1 MKDAFK
7 HLLGNKWLLVIT
19 MIGIL
24 LLIFGAS
31 GGVNGSSPGGGSATP
46 VVAVSNTPTSVNTT
60 SSSASTRDA
69 ALQTAIS
76 YENYYDV
83 QLEHMI
89 DQIAGISDALVMVTV
104 DSTSIAHYGQNV
116 TTTRQTTVSGGT
128 SNPSNTTTQSSS
140 SQIVLLPQSSGNQV
154 PVVIEQQLPHITGVM
169 VVAKAADP
177 IRMESEIVNAVQDA
191 LGIPGYQIT
200 VLPRK

>member
-1 MKDAFK
+1 MKEAFK
-7 HLLGNKWLLVIT
+7 NLLGNKWLLVIT

-24 LLIFGAS
+24 LLVFGAS
-31 GGVNGSSPGGGSATP
+31 GGVNGSGSGGATP
-46 VVAVSNTPTSVNTT
+46 VVAAPSTG
-60 SSSASTRDA
+60 SSANPSANSALVRDT

-76 YENYYDV
+76 YENYYDL

-104 DSTSIAHYGQNV
+104 DSTSIEHYGQNI
-116 TTTRQTTVSGGT
+116 TTSRQTTSSGGT
-128 SNPSNTTTQSSS
+128 SNPSTTTTQSTS
-140 SQIVLLPQSSGNQV
+140 SQIVLLPQSSGNQS
-154 PVVIEQQLPHITGVM
+154 PVVVDQQLPHITGVM

-177 IRMESEIVNAVQDA
+177 IRMESEIVNAVQDV
-191 LGIPGYQIT
+191 LGIPGYEIT